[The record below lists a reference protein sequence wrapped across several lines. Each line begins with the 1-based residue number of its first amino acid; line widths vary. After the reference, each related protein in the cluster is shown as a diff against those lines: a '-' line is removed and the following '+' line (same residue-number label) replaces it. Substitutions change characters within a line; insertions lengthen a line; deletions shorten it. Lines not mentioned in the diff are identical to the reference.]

1 MIPSL
6 PLPLVSALV
15 LAFLLAV
22 LLLRRG
28 PPGFFV
34 ALVGLCAV
42 QAAVIALAQHY
53 GIAAFRSLQ
62 PVTAAAIPPLAWAA
76 FQFSAVR
83 RPRLPHDL
91 ANLAGPVLVAA
102 ASVAMPALFDAL
114 IPALFLG
121 YGGMILLAAW
131 RGADGLP
138 RLPFEVGDTPGL
150 VWKVIALS
158 LIVSALGDGLIA
170 AAAMGGRADWLPW
183 IVRHRVLAH
192 AARGR
197 RPGRGAEP
205 REGRARPGPEGPPP
219 PIPDDLE
226 ADKQL
231 MARLDALLESR
242 RLYLDP
248 ELTLTRLARA
258 LHVPVKRLSA
268 AINRSTGGNVSRHV
282 NAYRIRDACRAL
294 EGGAS
299 VTDAMLASGFNT
311 KSNFNR
317 EFRRVTGSTPSAR
330 RGVATSLSAKSSTI
344 SNA

>member
-15 LAFLLAV
+15 LAFLLV
-22 LLLRRG
+22 ILLLRRG

-34 ALVGLCAV
+34 ALVGLCAM
-42 QAAVIALAQHY
+42 QAAIIALAQHY
-53 GIAAFRSLQ
+53 GIAAFRFLQ
-62 PVTAAAIPPLAWAA
+62 PVTAAAIAPLAWAA

-91 ANLAGPVLVAA
+91 AHLAGPVLVAA
-102 ASVAMPALFDAL
+102 ALLVMPALLDAL

-121 YGGMILLAAW
+121 YGGTILLAAW
-131 RGADGLP
+131 RGVDGLP
-138 RLPFEVGDTPGL
+138 RLPIEAGDTPGL

-170 AAAMGGRADWLPW
+170 VAVMGGRANWLPW
-183 IVRHRVLAH
+183 IVAIGSSFTLLSVGGFVLV
-192 AARGR
+192 RSLGR
-197 RPGRGAEP
+197 RGDRDPVPKGS
-205 REGRARPGPEGPPP
+205 
-219 PIPDDLE
+219 PIPVDPG
-226 ADKQL
+226 ADKHL

-248 ELTLTRLARA
+248 ELTLSRLARA
-258 LHVPVKRLSA
+258 LHVPVKRLSV
-268 AINRSTGGNVSRHV
+268 AINRNTGGNVSRHV
-282 NAYRIRDACRAL
+282 NAYRIREACRAL

-299 VTDAMLASGFNT
+299 VTDVMLASGFNT

-317 EFRRVTGSTPSAR
+317 EFRRVTGRTPSAWR
-330 RGVATSLSAKSSTI
+330 CVATGREPPR
-344 SNA
+344 

>member
-91 ANLAGPVLVAA
+91 AHLAGPVLVAA
-102 ASVAMPALFDAL
+102 ASVAMPALLDAL
-114 IPALFLG
+114 IPGLFLG

-183 IVRHRVLAH
+183 IVAIGSSLTLLAVGGLVVVRSLE
-192 AARGR
+192 RGER
-197 RPGRGAEP
+197 DPVP
-205 REGRARPGPEGPPP
+205 KDP

-258 LHVPVKRLSA
+258 LHVPVKRLSV

-317 EFRRVTGSTPSAR
+317 EFRRVTGWTPSAR

>member
-1 MIPSL
+1 MMPSL
-6 PLPLVSALV
+6 PLPLLSALV

-22 LLLRRG
+22 LLLRRD

-34 ALVGLCAV
+34 ALVGLCAA
-42 QAAVIALAQHY
+42 QAVIIALAQHY
-53 GIAAFRSLQ
+53 GIAAFKAVQ
-62 PVTAAAIPPLAWAA
+62 PVTAAAIPPLAWTA
-76 FQFSAVR
+76 FRFSAVT

-91 ANLAGPVLVAA
+91 THMGGPLLALIAL
-102 ASVAMPALFDAL
+102 VAMPALLDPL

-121 YGGMILLAAW
+121 YGGAILLAAW
-131 RGADGLP
+131 RGADALP

-158 LIVSALGDGLIA
+158 LVVSAFGDLLFA
-170 AAAMGGRADWLPW
+170 AAALGGRADWLPW
-183 IVRHRVLAH
+183 IVAIWSSLTLLAVGGLVLVRSL
-192 AARGR
+192 ARGER
-197 RPGRGAEP
+197 DPAP
-205 REGRARPGPEGPPP
+205 RVAN
-219 PIPDDLE
+219 IPYDLE
-226 ADKQL
+226 ADKAL

-248 ELTLTRLARA
+248 ELTLTRLAHV
-258 LHVPVKRLSA
+258 LHVPIKRLSA

-282 NAYRIRDACRAL
+282 NGYRVREACRAL

-317 EFRRVTGSTPSAR
+317 EFHRVTGRTPSAWR
-330 RGVATSLSAKSSTI
+330 DATLDD
-344 SNA
+344 

>member
-15 LAFLLAV
+15 LAFLLV
-22 LLLRRG
+22 ILLLRRG

-42 QAAVIALAQHY
+42 QAAIIALAQHY
-53 GIAAFRSLQ
+53 GIVAFRFLQ

-83 RPRLPHDL
+83 RSRLPHDL
-91 ANLAGPVLVAA
+91 AHLAGPVLVAA
-102 ASVAMPALFDAL
+102 ALLVMPALLDAL

-121 YGGMILLAAW
+121 YGGTILLAVW

-138 RLPFEVGDTPGL
+138 RLPIEVGDTPGL

-170 AAAMGGRADWLPW
+170 VAVMGGRADWLPW
-183 IVRHRVLAH
+183 IVAIGSSLTLLTVGGLVLV
-192 AARGR
+192 RSLGWGER
-197 RPGRGAEP
+197 DPLPKES
-205 REGRARPGPEGPPP
+205 
-219 PIPDDLE
+219 PIPDDPE
-226 ADKQL
+226 ADKDL
-231 MARLDALLESR
+231 TARLDAILESR

-248 ELTLTRLARA
+248 ELTLSRLART
-258 LHVPVKRLSA
+258 LHVPVKQLSA
-268 AINRSTGGNVSRHV
+268 AINRSTGGNISRHV
-282 NAYRIRDACRAL
+282 NAYRIREACHAL
-294 EGGAS
+294 QGEAS

-317 EFRRVTGSTPSAR
+317 EFRRVTGWTPSAWR
-330 RGVATSLSAKSSTI
+330 RVATGQKPPL
-344 SNA
+344 

>member
-91 ANLAGPVLVAA
+91 AHLAGPVLVAA
-102 ASVAMPALFDAL
+102 ASVAMPALLDAL

-121 YGGMILLAAW
+121 YGGIILLAAW

-170 AAAMGGRADWLPW
+170 AAAMGGRADWL
-183 IVRHRVLAH
+183 
-192 AARGR
+192 
-197 RPGRGAEP
+197 RGAS
-205 REGRARPGPEGPPP
+205 RGASATRSRRTPPP
-219 PIPDDLE
+219 PPSPTTW
-226 ADKQL
+226 KQ
-231 MARLDALLESR
+231 
-242 RLYLDP
+242 
-248 ELTLTRLARA
+248 T
-258 LHVPVKRLSA
+258 
-268 AINRSTGGNVSRHV
+268 
-282 NAYRIRDACRAL
+282 
-294 EGGAS
+294 
-299 VTDAMLASGFNT
+299 
-311 KSNFNR
+311 SNSWR
-317 EFRRVTGSTPSAR
+317 GSTRFWKAEGS
-330 RGVATSLSAKSSTI
+330 I
-344 SNA
+344 SIPN

>member
-1 MIPSL
+1 MTPSL
-6 PLPLVSALV
+6 PLPLLSALV
-15 LAFLLAV
+15 LGFLLAV
-22 LLLRRG
+22 FLLRRTR
-28 PPGFFV
+28 PGFILTLLGFS
-34 ALVGLCAV
+34 AA
-42 QAAVIALAQHY
+42 QAAIIALAQHY
-53 GIAAFRSLQ
+53 GIGAFRSLQ

-91 ANLAGPVLVAA
+91 VHLAGPCLALAA
-102 ASVAMPALFDAL
+102 LLAAPALLDPL

-121 YGGMILLAAW
+121 YGGTILLAAW

-138 RLPFEVGDTPGL
+138 RLPFDAGDTPGL

-170 AAAMGGRADWLPW
+170 AAALGRRADWLPW
-183 IVRHRVLAH
+183 IVAALSSATLLAVGGLVLA
-192 AARGR
+192 R
-197 RPGRGAEP
+197 RLGSDGGDPVPG
-205 REGRARPGPEGPPP
+205 PP
-219 PIPDDLE
+219 PIPHDPE
-226 ADKQL
+226 EDKAL

-282 NAYRIRDACRAL
+282 NGYRIREACRAL
-294 EGGAS
+294 EGGAN
-299 VTDAMLASGFNT
+299 VTDAMLASGFST

-317 EFRRVTGSTPSAR
+317 EFRRITGRTPSAWR
-330 RGVATSLSAKSSTI
+330 HAKDMPPPP
-344 SNA
+344 